1 MNLAP
6 FEALLKKA
14 IGLDVASIGTAA
26 VERALAGRAK
36 DCNGDWRAYLERL
49 RADPEELRRLID
61 AVVVPETWFFRDRGA
76 FETMARLVSSAC
88 RDGTDRLRLLS
99 IPCASGEE
107 AYSIAI
113 TLLEAGFSRDR
124 FEIDAL
130 DISSRVIDRAI
141 AAVYGK
147 NAFRGGDIGFRDR
160 YFVHDAKGYRLADAV
175 RSCVRFTAGNL
186 LDHDPPAQGPY
197 DVVFCRNLLIYF
209 DAATQD
215 RALLALARLIRPG
228 GHLFVGP
235 SEAKLALEHGFVP
248 VKAPMAFAFRKETA
262 PAGPQI
268 ASAAATP
275 PRACPADLQSGFHV
289 VPPHRAPKTSLS
301 RDEAKPATASVPI
314 KVGLR
319 EVEQMADAGHL
330 VEAASLCE
338 RHLDEAGP
346 SADALVLLGL
356 IRDAAGNASVAIELY
371 RKALYLDPH
380 HEAALAHLALRLEQ
394 QGDETA
400 AARLKERMRRI
411 VGRRAK

>member
-6 FEALLKKA
+6 FEALLKAA
-14 IGLDVASIGTAA
+14 IGLDVASIGVAA
-26 VERALAGRAK
+26 VERAVATRAK

-49 RADPEELRRLID
+49 RTEPEELRHLID
-61 AVVVPETWFFRDRGA
+61 AVVVPETWFFRDRAA
-76 FETMARLVSSAC
+76 FETMARLLLSA
-88 RDGTDRLRLLS
+88 RPDGADRLRLLS

-113 TLLEAGFSRDR
+113 TLLEAGLSRDR

-130 DISSRVIDRAI
+130 DISPRVIDRAI

-147 NAFRGGDIGFRDR
+147 NAFRGGDLDFRNR
-160 YFVHDAKGYRLADAV
+160 YFVQDTKGYRLAEAV
-175 RSCVRFTAGNL
+175 RSCVRFRVGNL
-186 LDHDPPAQGPY
+186 LDADLPAQGLY

-209 DAATQD
+209 DAATQE
-215 RALLALARLIRPG
+215 RAFLALARLIRPG

-235 SEAKLALEHGFVP
+235 SEANLALERGFVP
-248 VKAPMAFAFRKETA
+248 IKAPMAFAFRKEAA
-262 PAGPQI
+262 PAAPQ
-268 ASAAATP
+268 AVSAAPTSLRALATELP
-275 PRACPADLQSGFHV
+275 SGFHL
-289 VPPHRAPKTSLS
+289 VPLHREAKPRPS
-301 RDEAKPATASVPI
+301 RDDARPATASAPL
-314 KVGLR
+314 KAGLS
-319 EVEQMADAGHL
+319 EIEQMADAGHL
-330 VEAASLCE
+330 VEAARLCE
-338 RHLDEAGP
+338 RHLDEVGP

-356 IRDAAGNASVAIELY
+356 IRDAAGNDSVAIELY

-411 VGRRAK
+411 GGRRAK

>member
-6 FEALLKKA
+6 FEALLKEA
-14 IGLDVASIGTAA
+14 IGLDVASIGTTA
-26 VERALAGRAK
+26 VERAVARRAK

-49 RADPEELRRLID
+49 QTEPEELRQLID

-76 FETMARLVSSAC
+76 FETMTRLLSSAG
-88 RDGTDRLRLLS
+88 RDGADRWRLLS

-113 TLLEAGFSRDR
+113 TLLEAGPFRDR

-130 DISSRVIDRAI
+130 DISPRVVDRAI
-141 AAVYGK
+141 AAVYGR
-147 NAFRGGDIGFRDR
+147 NAFRGGDLGFRNR
-160 YFVHDAKGYRLADAV
+160 YFVHDAKGYRLTEAV
-175 RSCVRFTAGNL
+175 RCCVRFGVGNL
-186 LDHDPPAQGPY
+186 LDPDLPARGPY

-215 RALLALARLIRPG
+215 RALLALERLIRAG

-235 SEAKLALEHGFVP
+235 SEANLALEHGFVP
-248 VKAPMAFAFRKETA
+248 IKAPMAFAFRKEAA
-262 PAGPQI
+262 PAAPQA
-268 ASAAATP
+268 ASPAAIP
-275 PRACPADLQSGFHV
+275 LRARPA
-289 VPPHRAPKTSLS
+289 VPPSSSHFPPFQRDAKPRLS
-301 RDEAKPATASVPI
+301 RDAAKPAPVPLPLKI
-314 KVGLR
+314 GLP
-319 EVEQMADAGHL
+319 EIEQMADAGHL
-330 VEAASLCE
+330 VEAARLCE
-338 RHLDEAGP
+338 RHLDDAGP

-356 IRDAAGNASVAIELY
+356 IRDAAGNAGGAIELY

-394 QGDETA
+394 QGDDAA

-411 VGRRAK
+411 GGRGAK